1 MRSLSEI
8 ETTSKRASRA
18 VGFSWGESEEI
29 AKGIRLLE
37 LFGFPGIK
45 NLNQYY
51 KDRKKKDYSIL
62 TSVKK
67 NNKSKKLLFC
77 PIVLGVSFLDQ
88 IKTLEKFKRCTF
100 EKIAYPLLFLP
111 FLSRGSEIIGKKILL
126 KWDKKN
132 QFVFNFNI
140 NISYN
145 FSAKKFTSIAK
156 KIEVTFLDNKDSFS
170 DKEWNNLYKLSE
182 ETFVEETDSLK
193 KGAAGA
199 GLTDND

>member
-8 ETTSKRASRA
+8 ETTSKRASRSI
-18 VGFSWGESEEI
+18 GFSWGEAEEI

-51 KDRKKKDYSIL
+51 KDRKKKNYDIL
-62 TSVKK
+62 TSFKK
-67 NNKSKKLLFC
+67 NNKSRKLLFC
-77 PIVLGVSFLDQ
+77 PIILGISFLDQ
-88 IKTLEKFKRCTF
+88 IKKLEKLKKCTF
-100 EKIAYPLLFLP
+100 EKVAYPLLFLP
-111 FLSRGSEIIGKKILL
+111 FLSRGSEIVGKKILL

-140 NISYN
+140 NISYH

-156 KIEVTFLDNKDSFS
+156 KIEVTFLDNKDSFTE
-170 DKEWNNLYKLSE
+170 KEWKNLYKLSE
-182 ETFVEETDSLK
+182 DTFVKETDSLK

>member
-18 VGFSWGESEEI
+18 VGFSWGEAEEI

-51 KDRKKKDYSIL
+51 KDRKKKNYDIL
-62 TSVKK
+62 TSIKK
-67 NNKSKKLLFC
+67 NNKSRKSLFC
-77 PIVLGVSFLDQ
+77 PIILGISFLDQ
-88 IKTLEKFKRCTF
+88 IRTLEKFKRCTF
-100 EKIAYPLLFLP
+100 DKVAYPLLFLP
-111 FLSRGSEIIGKKILL
+111 FLSRGSEIVGKKVLL

-140 NISYN
+140 NISHN
-145 FSAKKFTSIAK
+145 FSSKKFASVAK
-156 KIEVTFLDNKDSFS
+156 KIEISFLDNKDSFT
-170 DKEWNNLYKLSE
+170 DKEWKNLYKLSE
-182 ETFVEETDSLK
+182 DTFVEETDSLK